1 MGDRMYLLIVIVRF
15 FYIYFCWRLEMVLN
29 ENWFYV
35 SIRYLSVNE
44 IYNIIYVIKSKVKK
58 FDYELD

>member
-1 MGDRMYLLIVIVRF
+1 MYLLIVIVRF
-15 FYIYFCWRLEMVLN
+15 FYICFCWRLEMVLN

>member
-1 MGDRMYLLIVIVRF
+1 MYLLIVIVRF

-35 SIRYLSVNE
+35 SIRYLGVNE

>member
-1 MGDRMYLLIVIVRF
+1 MYLLIVIVRF